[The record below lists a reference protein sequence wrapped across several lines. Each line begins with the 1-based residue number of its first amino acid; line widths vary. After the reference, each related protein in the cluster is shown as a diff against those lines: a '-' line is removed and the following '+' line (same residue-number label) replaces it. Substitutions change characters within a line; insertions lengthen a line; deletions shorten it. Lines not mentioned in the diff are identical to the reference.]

1 MSELNFPLSES
12 LLPDWI
18 EEQAQESGLRKLKK
32 PLGQRR
38 RLGIGTGVFT
48 SSRVSN
54 RKAQPGPRLQR
65 ILGVRE
71 EVWSRWL
78 LRSTDAL
85 SKPHLHV
92 VHHHLVGQVAAVLG
106 FIHLFVQ
113 ERLEGESEKEGAEI
127 GGCDILK
134 LPELA
139 QREVVALWKF
149 SFLSHWRPGVN
160 H

>member
-12 LLPDWI
+12 LLPDWT

-78 LRSTDAL
+78 LRSIYDMKLVRRL
-85 SKPHLHV
+85 SV
-92 VHHHLVGQVAAVLG
+92 MRGVGPGEEERGEDQPKRSMYASAIKKQRAAG
-106 FIHLFVQ
+106 
-113 ERLEGESEKEGAEI
+113 
-127 GGCDILK
+127 
-134 LPELA
+134 
-139 QREVVALWKF
+139 
-149 SFLSHWRPGVN
+149 
-160 H
+160 